1 MVPPDGLEPPWDD
14 YKSPILAAI
23 LKGHI
28 LAVPRG
34 IEPLFIAWQAIVIT
48 IGPWNQMEW
57 ETGLEPATVCLE
69 GRDSTN
75 WATPTYFSGSPIL
88 PRTSIRIF
96 KRAAIPCLNFFI
108 AIVEPRSL
116 LVLFL
121 QQTGLGQ
128 PYNLSESH
136 PVNPCRFYITIA
148 IVGSHVSPKVP
159 SPNINGV
166 FCSAIIIKNHCLSTL
181 SLRATYVKT
190 HLNFGRNYYWHS
202 YYLSS
207 TKLSLSVRRL
217 QRASYILVFFL
228 IDKSIILYFFTKNQ
242 VLFFQN
248 SINCVRRNGIFI

>member
-1 MVPPDGLEPPWDD
+1 MERVE
-14 YKSPILAAI
+14 
-23 LKGHI
+23 
-28 LAVPRG
+28 G
-34 IEPLFIAWQAIVIT
+34 IEPSSVAWKAI
-48 IGPWNQMEW
+48 
-57 ETGLEPATVCLE
+57 
-69 GRDSTN
+69 
-75 WATPTYFSGSPIL
+75 IL
-88 PRTSIRIF
+88 PLNYTRIRQGLMGNH
-96 KRAAIPCLNFFI
+96 PSVPY
-108 AIVEPRSL
+108 IVEPRSL

-190 HLNFGRNYYWHS
+190 HLNFDRNYYRHS

-207 TKLSLSVRRL
+207 TELSLSVQRL

-248 SINCVRRNGIFI
+248 SINCVRCNGIFI

>member
-1 MVPPDGLEPPWDD
+1 MQ
-14 YKSPILAAI
+14 KTIILFPHTVNAVSFMWNDNI
-23 LKGHI
+23 RSHKGASTYLLTKACRQLSYHGSHLI
-28 LAVPRG
+28 QSLA
-34 IEPLFIAWQAIVIT
+34 
-48 IGPWNQMEW
+48 
-57 ETGLEPATVCLE
+57 
-69 GRDSTN
+69 
-75 WATPTYFSGSPIL
+75 
-88 PRTSIRIF
+88 
-96 KRAAIPCLNFFI
+96 
-108 AIVEPRSL
+108 
-116 LVLFL
+116 
-121 QQTGLGQ
+121 
-128 PYNLSESH
+128 
-136 PVNPCRFYITIA
+136 YITTT

-248 SINCVRRNGIFI
+248 SINCVRCNGIFI